1 MIIPFCR
8 PAIVSSFCLTAAV
21 SFDEFAIAWFISGL
35 NKTIPVVIL
44 EIVTGNIDPQVNA
57 IGSFVFLTSITLVVI
72 AQVVLMTRQKRKK
85 HIMAD
90 ALVEFKSVV
99 KRFGD
104 FTAVE
109 RMDFTIDAGEFI
121 AFMGPSG
128 CGKTTTL
135 RMLAGLETPSEG
147 EIRMQGRV
155 MNDVPPHERD
165 TPMVWQSLALFPFLN
180 ARENV
185 EFGLQMRG
193 VDAPTRK
200 KKALEW
206 LDRMEIGEFA
216 ERDIASLSGGQ
227 KQRVA
232 LARSLVT
239 EPKIL
244 LLDEPLSALDANL
257 VIRMQS
263 MLTRLQ
269 RELGITFVYVTHS
282 QSEAFAMADR
292 VVIMS
297 RGHIA
302 QIGKPRDIYRTPE
315 NRFVAEFV
323 GRNNIIS
330 GRVVSATGKIVTIES
345 DLGRFKVQLGK
356 RPKPAVGGLAR
367 FVIAADLV
375 HLSTTRPKAANVIEC
390 AVISEEFIGSVVTLF
405 LETPDGSEFKVQ
417 IQERELA
424 DIDIKHMGKVFVSW
438 ASERAHY
445 ISAE

>member
-1 MIIPFCR
+1 
-8 PAIVSSFCLTAAV
+8 
-21 SFDEFAIAWFISGL
+21 
-35 NKTIPVVIL
+35 
-44 EIVTGNIDPQVNA
+44 
-57 IGSFVFLTSITLVVI
+57 
-72 AQVVLMTRQKRKK
+72 
-85 HIMAD
+85 MAD
-90 ALVEFKSVV
+90 ALVEFDSVV

-109 RMDFTIDAGEFI
+109 RMNFTIDEGEFI
-121 AFMGPSG
+121 AIMGPSG

-135 RMLAGLETPSEG
+135 RMLAGLEVPSEG

-155 MNDVPPHERD
+155 MNMVPPHERD

-193 VDAPTRK
+193 VDAITRK
-200 KKALEW
+200 NKATEW
-206 LDRMEIGEFA
+206 LDRLEIGEFA
-216 ERDIASLSGGQ
+216 ERDINSLSGGQ

-302 QIGKPRDIYRTPE
+302 QIGMPKDIYRAPQ

-330 GRVVSATGKIVTIES
+330 GRVNAIAGKLVTIDS
-345 DLGRFKVQLGK
+345 DLGQFKVQLGAGQ
-356 RPKPAVGGLAR
+356 KPAVGDAAS

-375 HLSTTRPKAANVIEC
+375 HLTAGKPKAVNRIEC
-390 AVISEEFIGSVVTLF
+390 SLISEEFIGSVVTFF
-405 LETPDGSEFKVQ
+405 LETPNGSEFKVQ
-417 IQERELA
+417 VQERELS
-424 DIDIKHMGKVFVSW
+424 DMDLKHMGKVFVSW
-438 ASERAHY
+438 APERAHF
-445 ISAE
+445 IGEA